1 MSKDK
6 QPKLRPDDSTARVP
20 AAEPANADAEPE
32 QEPLDEAS
40 LDHVLR
46 ESSL

>member
-1 MSKDK
+1 MRKDK
-6 QPKLRPDDSTARVP
+6 QPKPRPDDSTARAP
-20 AAEPANADAEPE
+20 AATPGTARPEPE

-46 ESSL
+46 EAPL